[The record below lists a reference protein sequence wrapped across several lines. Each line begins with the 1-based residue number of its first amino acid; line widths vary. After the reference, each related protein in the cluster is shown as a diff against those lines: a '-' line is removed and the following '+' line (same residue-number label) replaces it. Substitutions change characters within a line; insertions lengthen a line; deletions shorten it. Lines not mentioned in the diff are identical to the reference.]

1 MSNKFNMLFIVIS
14 IFEIL
19 FRWNVIIKMFIFE
32 IFFKMM
38 KKIMYIYIM
47 FNLF

>member
-38 KKIMYIYIM
+38 KKFMYIYIM